1 LKTSLIFLALL
12 VNTVFAQTKS
22 IIFPQLLSIT
32 NSVLMTNAEFR
43 DVSGTRIIFLANDV
57 YQSFEASNLNESVLS
72 RLGLTVSQL
81 KSNKDAAKTKQQAA
95 QVAQAAYQ
103 KSLAALAGTNREIQ
117 ILSVNADYG
126 AMKCTALAD
135 GAKREI
141 LIKNLPFSVQE
152 FLNKYNQLKADIG
165 RAEILLEEYTRKAER
180 ADAVAPKGA
189 EANRV
194 YTGSG
199 NIVYDQAD
207 TSERRTANL
216 MLQQAKEDRIDVN
229 KLHELLADWTNNDL
243 TNRTMII
250 AFPTGQSYSSL
261 PIWQSV
267 SK

>member
-1 LKTSLIFLALL
+1 MKSFFIAFALL
-12 VNTVFAQTKS
+12 LANSAFAQTKS

-43 DVSGTRIIFLANDV
+43 VVSGTRITFLANDV

-103 KSLAALAGTNREIQ
+103 KSLAALAGTNREIK

-126 AMKCTALAD
+126 AMKCTAVV
-135 GAKREI
+135 GGEKRE
-141 LIKNLPFSVQE
+141 LLVNNLPASVIE
-152 FLNKYNQLKADIG
+152 FLGKYNGLKADIS
-165 RAEILLEEYTRKAER
+165 RAQPLVERQVRQAER
-180 ADAVAPKGA
+180 ADAVALTGA
-189 EANRV
+189 GGNAV
-194 YTGSG
+194 YVNS
-199 NIVYDQAD
+199 VME
-207 TSERRTANL
+207 ERKQANL
-216 MLQQAKEDRIDVN
+216 AMQYAKENAIDLN
-229 KLHELLADWTNNDL
+229 KLKERLIDWTNNDL
-243 TNRTMII
+243 TNRTTII

-261 PIWQSV
+261 PVWQSV

>member
-1 LKTSLIFLALL
+1 
-12 VNTVFAQTKS
+12 
-22 IIFPQLLSIT
+22 
-32 NSVLMTNAEFR
+32 
-43 DVSGTRIIFLANDV
+43 
-57 YQSFEASNLNESVLS
+57 
-72 RLGLTVSQL
+72 
-81 KSNKDAAKTKQQAA
+81 
-95 QVAQAAYQ
+95 
-103 KSLAALAGTNREIQ
+103 LAALAGTNREIQ

-152 FLNKYNQLKADIG
+152 FLNKYNQLKADNG

-180 ADAVAPKGA
+180 ADAVALTGA
-189 EANRV
+189 
-194 YTGSG
+194 GG
-199 NIVYDQAD
+199 NAAYVN
-207 TSERRTANL
+207 SEMDKRKEANL
-216 MLQQAKEDRIDVN
+216 MLQQAKEYRIDVN

-243 TNRTMII
+243 TNRTTII